1 MQGLNPGAHCHSWS
15 SEPLNPGVYGTL
27 GFTNLYIGQPI
38 NMQLVSRCDRH
49 ASGPARD
56 DLWTPKCR
64 HASQIL
70 SQLQICEVA
79 CKGNKAAN
87 LRKAVVES
95 LEGSLTGIGVPGFL
109 FLSNLQTP
117 C

>member
-1 MQGLNPGAHCHSWS
+1 
-15 SEPLNPGVYGTL
+15 
-27 GFTNLYIGQPI
+27 
-38 NMQLVSRCDRH
+38 MQLVSRCEAQQNDFLTR
-49 ASGPARD
+49 R
-56 DLWTPKCR
+56 R

-109 FLSNLQTP
+109 FLSNL
-117 C
+117 